1 MAQATNPLWKTDAE
15 ALDILRPIDTAISA
29 LGTNWYYLVSWNLAK
44 TNLHWTT
51 EGKQMIGAGLQ
62 YAHNIRKTGPLAT
75 NLQYGAGA
83 CIISVGVPK
92 RMTWSGLGGKTRIA
106 GHVGDRDILVSCET
120 WNPEN
125 PDFEVQVRSTVE
137 KVLADFGKAKEM
149 NSPNHTSECM
159 HRPADGLPK
168 P

>member
-1 MAQATNPLWKTDAE
+1 
-15 ALDILRPIDTAISA
+15 
-29 LGTNWYYLVSWNLAK
+29 
-44 TNLHWTT
+44 
-51 EGKQMIGAGLQ
+51 MIGAGLQ
-62 YAHNIRKTGPLAT
+62 YAHNIHKTGPLAT

-83 CIISVGVPK
+83 WIISVDAPK

-137 KVLADFGKAKEM
+137 KVLADLGKAKET

-159 HRPADGLPK
+159 CRPAGGAFTLSIHK
-168 P
+168 CERSA